1 MALSWNNPSVKLE
14 GEGEKDDED
23 LNLSDANDPVTV
35 VIDGEEE
42 AEQRRN
48 KDRNPRIGWQR
59 GEHQVDC

>member
-1 MALSWNNPSVKLE
+1 MKLE

-59 GEHQVDC
+59 REHQVDC